1 MSDLAATLSGGM
13 SPGNPVTHGYYL
25 SHTAVCSFLSF
36 TVSRVA
42 SLQALFRVYVQK
54 IANPV
59 RY

>member
-1 MSDLAATLSGGM
+1 MLGGGM

-25 SHTAVCSFLSF
+25 SHTAVSSSFLSF

>member
-1 MSDLAATLSGGM
+1 MLGGGM
-13 SPGNPVTHGYYL
+13 SPGNPVTHDYYL
-25 SHTAVCSFLSF
+25 LRTAVCSFLSF